1 MSNLKKEYKEIVSA
15 KLIEEF
21 KYENKHQIPK
31 IEKILISSGLGLN
44 AQNRTFL
51 QKAIEEIR
59 LISGQQPIMT
69 KAKKSIAG
77 FKIREGM
84 PLGLTVTLRRGKM
97 YAFLEKFIKLVLPRI
112 RDFRGLNPNNFD
124 KHGNYNLGISEQLV
138 FPEIDYDSVDQRRGF
153 NITIVTT
160 AKTSAEGFFLLKE
173 LGTPLIFISSISA
186 TSFFLICL
194 ILSISSIIESMI
206 FFKFSNFSL

>member
-1 MSNLKKEYKEIVSA
+1 MSNLKNDYLNSVIP
-15 KLIEEF
+15 KLKEEF
-21 KYENKHQIPK
+21 KYNNIHQIPK
-31 IEKILISSGLGLN
+31 IEKINVSAGLGLN
-44 AQNRTFL
+44 AQNRVFL
-51 QKAIEEIR
+51 QKATEEIR
-59 LISGQQPIMT
+59 LITGQQPVLT
-69 KAKKSIAG
+69 LAKKSIAG
-77 FKIREGM
+77 FKVREGM

-173 LGTPLIFISSISA
+173 LGVPFAKNEKS
-186 TSFFLICL
+186 
-194 ILSISSIIESMI
+194 
-206 FFKFSNFSL
+206 